1 MKKFLMV
8 LFLLIL
14 AIAVILIAARHP
26 TGPNTVSYDE
36 PLGLWLSIGMAV
48 ILFLPGL
55 ILALF
60 KNRTANIIFIV
71 FQAIVAIAFLGM
83 VPIGFII
90 QKSIGVSVVAILG
103 VLISIAC
110 IVITARSSLKREVK
124 L

>member
-1 MKKFLMV
+1 M
-8 LFLLIL
+8 
-14 AIAVILIAARHP
+14 
-26 TGPNTVSYDE
+26 T
-36 PLGLWLSIGMAV
+36 V

-60 KNRTANIIFIV
+60 KNRIANIIFIV

-83 VPIGFII
+83 VPIGFIF
-90 QKSIGVSVVAILG
+90 QKSIGVSVIAILG